1 MSRSRMFR
9 SDGEGAGP
17 ASPRTTIVGGRPPEA
32 QGGLPPVPIGLER
45 LLRLAAV
52 DPAFGA
58 ELIARRVEVAAAAGV
73 DLTRSEA
80 AILAAIPAAQL
91 EAMIARVPPPAPSGR
106 REFLQQAAA
115 SAVVAL
121 GGAALASCEKCMPTR
136 GIQPD
141 VPPPRPDEP
150 TPTTG
155 IAPDVPPPR
164 PVEPMPPTGIA
175 PDMPPPQEY
184 KPPEEQP
191 QWPRP
196 NAVPMQRTGGA
207 VPDLPPSRPEF
218 NDTVSGGGAAPD
230 VPPERP
236 QQPHPTRGIQSDVP
250 ENPFK

>member
-91 EAMIARVPPPAPSGR
+91 EAMIDRVPPPAPPR
-106 REFLQQAAA
+106 RDFLQQAAA
-115 SAVVAL
+115 SAVIAL
-121 GGAALASCEKCMPTR
+121 GGAALASCEACMPATQ
-136 GIQPD
+136 GIRPDVPPARPDHNVVYETGGAAPD
-141 VPPPRPDEP
+141 VPPPRPDYP
-150 TPTTG
+150 PPPTG
-155 IAPDVPPPR
+155 ISPDMPPPR
-164 PVEPMPPTGIA
+164 EYKPPEDQTQWPRPDYPPPPTGIA
-175 PDMPPPQEY
+175 PDLPPAR
-184 KPPEEQP
+184 PEA
-191 QWPRP
+191 
-196 NAVPMQRTGGA
+196 NPMQST
-207 VPDLPPSRPEF
+207 
-218 NDTVSGGGAAPD
+218 GGAAPD
-230 VPPERP
+230 VPPARP
-236 QQPHPTRGIQSDVP
+236 EVNVMHTRGGMTPRDGH
-250 ENPFK
+250 

>member
-1 MSRSRMFR
+1 MFR

-121 GGAALASCEKCMPTR
+121 GGAALASCEVCGPTTR

-141 VPPPRPDEP
+141 LPPE
-150 TPTTG
+150 
-155 IAPDVPPPR
+155 R

-175 PDMPPPQEY
+175 PDVPPP
-184 KPPEEQP
+184 
-191 QWPRP
+191 
-196 NAVPMQRTGGA
+196 
-207 VPDLPPSRPEF
+207 RPEV
-218 NDTVSGGGAAPD
+218 NQTATDGGAAPD
-230 VPPERP
+230 VPPPRP
-236 QQPHPTRGIQSDVP
+236 DVNQTASEGGAAPDVPPPRPVYVDPAAGQVPAVPPRPATPNATRGIRPDDP
-250 ENPFK
+250 DDGFK